1 LPPSSGSDLM
11 AEEISGRFLS
21 NVGSYL
27 ANTGRR
33 SSEVR
38 NSNVS
43 AAFYKHVL
51 LSVQIHEV
59 N

>member
-1 LPPSSGSDLM
+1 LPTSSGSDLM

-21 NVGSYL
+21 NAGSYL
-27 ANTGRR
+27 ATTGRR

-38 NSNVS
+38 NVI

-51 LSVQIHEV
+51 LSIRIHEV

>member
-1 LPPSSGSDLM
+1 M